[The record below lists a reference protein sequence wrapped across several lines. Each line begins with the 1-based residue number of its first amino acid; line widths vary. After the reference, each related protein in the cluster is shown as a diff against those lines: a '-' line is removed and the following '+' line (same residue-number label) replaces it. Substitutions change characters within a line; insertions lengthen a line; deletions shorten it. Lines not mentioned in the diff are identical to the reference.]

1 MSHKGKHPI
10 PSKRL
15 LLVKLNKKTIK
26 SLIKV
31 LLTLVALYVVF
42 SKVDLTQVQNI
53 IMNANPWY
61 LLLALLFF
69 NLSKILSSIRLNIY
83 FRYIAVQISERYA
96 LKLYY
101 IGMFYNL
108 FLPGGIGGDGY
119 KIYLLK
125 KHHEVK
131 VSQLINVTLL
141 DRLSGLI
148 PLLFFAG
155 VLFIFS
161 AFYKHYPWLDALVIM
176 GVLLVFPLFYLL
188 NLVMFKK
195 YIALFFKTTLLGA
208 IVQLLQLIAA
218 LFIVY
223 AIGYEN
229 HLFIFLTLFLL
240 SSVVAVLPISIGGIG
255 VRELTFV
262 YGLTLLGLEAGGGVA
277 FSLLF
282 FLITALSSLVG
293 IFLNE
298 EPQ

>member
-1 MSHKGKHPI
+1 M
-10 PSKRL
+10 
-15 LLVKLNKKTIK
+15 VKLNKKSIK
-26 SLIKV
+26 SIVKV
-31 LLTLVALYVVF
+31 LLTLTALYVVF
-42 SKVDLTQVQNI
+42 SKVDFSQVQSI
-53 IMNANPWY
+53 IINANLWY

-69 NLSKILSSIRLNIY
+69 NFSKILSSIRLNIY
-83 FRYIAVQISERYA
+83 FRHIAVKISEIYA

-125 KHHEVK
+125 KSHEVK
-131 VSQLINVTLL
+131 VSKLINITLL

-155 VLFIFS
+155 LLFIAS
-161 AFYKHYPWLDALVIM
+161 EFYSHYPWLDYVIII
-176 GVLLVFPLFYLL
+176 GVVLIFPLFYVL
-188 NLVMFKK
+188 NLLMFKN
-195 YIALFFKTTLLGA
+195 YISLFFKTTFLGS
-208 IVQLLQLIAA
+208 IVQLLQLVSAF
-218 LFIVY
+218 FIVY
-223 AIGYEN
+223 AIGYESN
-229 HLFIFLTLFLL
+229 LLIFLTLFLL

-262 YGLTLLGLEAGGGVA
+262 YGLTLLELEAGGGVA

-282 FLITALSSLVG
+282 FLITALSSFVG

-298 EPQ
+298 ERQ

>member
-1 MSHKGKHPI
+1 M
-10 PSKRL
+10 
-15 LLVKLNKKTIK
+15 IK
-26 SLIKV
+26 SVIKV

-53 IMNANPWY
+53 IIDANLCY

-69 NLSKILSSIRLNIY
+69 NLSKVLSSIRLNIY
-83 FRYIAVQISERYA
+83 FNYIAVKISELYA

-125 KHHEVK
+125 KSHEVK
-131 VSQLINVTLL
+131 VRQLINVTLL

-161 AFYKHYPWLDALVIM
+161 AFYQHYPWLDALVIM

-188 NLVMFKK
+188 NLLLFKN
-195 YIALFFKTTLLGA
+195 YISLFFKTTLIGSM
-208 IVQLLQLIAA
+208 VQLLQLIAA
-218 LFIVY
+218 FFIVY
-223 AIGYEN
+223 AIGYEKS
-229 HLFIFLTLFLL
+229 LVIFLTLFLL
-240 SSVVAVLPISIGGIG
+240 SSVIAVLPISIGGIG

-262 YGLTLLGLEAGGGVA
+262 YGLTLLGLEASGGVA

-282 FLITALSSLVG
+282 FLITACSSLLG

-298 EPQ
+298 EHKPL

>member
-1 MSHKGKHPI
+1 M
-10 PSKRL
+10 
-15 LLVKLNKKTIK
+15 VKLNKKIIK
-26 SLIKV
+26 SVIKV

-53 IMNANPWY
+53 MVNANLWY

-69 NLSKILSSIRLNIY
+69 NLSKVLSSIRLNIY
-83 FRYIAVQISERYA
+83 FRHIAVKISELYA

-108 FLPGGIGGDGY
+108 FFPGGIGGDGY

-125 KHHEVK
+125 KRHEVK
-131 VSQLINVTLL
+131 VSQLINITLL

-155 VLFIFS
+155 LLFIFS
-161 AFYKHYPWLDALVIM
+161 AFYQHYPWLDTLVII

-188 NLVMFKK
+188 NLLMFKS
-195 YIALFFKTTLLGA
+195 YISLFFKTTFLGS
-208 IVQLLQLIAA
+208 IVQLLQLISAF
-218 LFIVY
+218 FIVY
-223 AIGYEN
+223 TIGYESN
-229 HLFIFLTLFLL
+229 LLIFLTLFLL

-262 YGLTLLGLEAGGGVA
+262 YGLTLIELEARGGVA

-282 FLITALSSLVG
+282 FLITALSSLIG

-298 EPQ
+298 EHHSSSSQCTNSQP